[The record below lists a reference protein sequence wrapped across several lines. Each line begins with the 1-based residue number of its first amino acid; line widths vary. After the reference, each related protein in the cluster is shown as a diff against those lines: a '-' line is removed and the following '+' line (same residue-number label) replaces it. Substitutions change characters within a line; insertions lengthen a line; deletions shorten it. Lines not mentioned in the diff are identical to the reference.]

1 MEAAYTYLFIRR
13 DLTGPQQ
20 IVQGAHAAACAGHK
34 FGEHS
39 HLICFGI
46 KSQDDLLK
54 ASQFLESKGIRYEMF
69 YEPDYDTGYTSICT
83 EPLTGEQRK
92 PMRRF
97 SLLQEH
103 SEVV

>member
-1 MEAAYTYLFIRR
+1 MENAYSYLFIRK

-20 IVQGAHAAACAGHK
+20 IVQGAHAALEAGHR

-46 KSQDDLLK
+46 DSQDDLLQT
-54 ASQFLESKGIRYEMF
+54 AAYLDRHGIEFQMF
-69 YEPDYDTGYTSICT
+69 YEPDYDTGYTAICT
-83 EPLTGEQRK
+83 QPLRGDQRK

-97 SLLQEH
+97 SLLKEQTAA
-103 SEVV
+103 